1 MASVRAWQPP
11 AAARSSPHGEAA
23 AAPSF
28 RLDGQNSCQS
38 ANALAGEHPKLKPG
52 RLKKRPDFLAV
63 RSGKKLRGPHFLIEQ
78 NRRSDGGIEP
88 RFGLTVSK
96 KCGNAP
102 QRNRIKRR
110 LREAIRLHAAIDMT
124 PSTDYVIVARAEL
137 VALPFHRLV
146 RELKQR
152 LKSRP

>member
-1 MASVRAWQPP
+1 MASVRAWLPP
-11 AAARSSPHGEAA
+11 VAARSSLPAADA

-28 RLDGQNSCQS
+28 LLDGQPSS
-38 ANALAGEHPKLKPG
+38 RFANAVAGEKTKMNPG
-52 RLKKRPDFLAV
+52 RLKKRPDFLAA
-63 RSGKKLRGPHFLIEQ
+63 RNGKKLRGPHFLIEQ
-78 NRRSDGGIEP
+78 NKRSDGGLEP
-88 RFGLTVSK
+88 RVGLTVSK

-110 LREAIRLHAAIDMT
+110 LREAIRLHAAIDMS

-146 RELKQR
+146 SELKQR